1 MGGDFDKTEIN
12 KEEKKYSFKDKKFF
26 QKISEK
32 KFQEYFN
39 EGDSIHRIEEP
50 HRTAHFNKAK
60 TSIEQNLKRI
70 QKILEA
76 KAEMGYY
83 NLDLLVQNKN
93 LGNGIN
99 KYVFA
104 NILNTIRRS
113 GLRVSPVGSTIG
125 GERMSPPF
133 RLINL
138 SPKPDADKLHR
149 WGIDLVLRLPE
160 SENYNTY
167 SGASIIWR
175 ISWDSKEFE

>member
-12 KEEKKYSFKDKKFF
+12 KEEMKYNIKDKKFF

-39 EGDSIHRIEEP
+39 EGAFRYREHDLKTIE
-50 HRTAHFNKAK
+50 RAHF
-60 TSIEQNLKRI
+60 SIKNGLEMI
-70 QKILEA
+70 QKNMEE

-83 NLDLLVQNKN
+83 NLDFLVQNKN
-93 LGNGIN
+93 LGRDIN

-125 GERMSPPF
+125 GERMSHPF
-133 RLINL
+133 RLRNL
-138 SPKPDADKLHR
+138 GPKPDVDKIHR

-160 SENYNTY
+160 SENYDTY

>member
-12 KEEKKYSFKDKKFF
+12 KEEMKYSIKDKKFF

-32 KFQEYFN
+32 KLWDYID
-39 EGDSIHRIEEP
+39 EGAFRYSEHDL
-50 HRTAHFNKAK
+50 K
-60 TSIEQNLKRI
+60 TIDRANFHIKNGLKMI
-70 QKILEA
+70 QKNMEE

-83 NLDLLVQNKN
+83 NLDFLVQNKN
-93 LGNGIN
+93 LGRDIN

-104 NILNTIRRS
+104 NILKAIRRS

-125 GERMSPPF
+125 GERMSHPF
-133 RLINL
+133 RLLNL
-138 SPKPDADKLHR
+138 SPKPDADKIHR

>member
-12 KEEKKYSFKDKKFF
+12 KEEMKYSIKDKKFF

-39 EGDSIHRIEEP
+39 EGDSIHRIEQP

-60 TSIEQNLKRI
+60 KSIEKSLERI
-70 QKILEA
+70 QEIMEA

-83 NLDLLVQNKN
+83 NLDFLVQNKN
-93 LGNGIN
+93 LGRDIN

-104 NILNTIRRS
+104 NILKAIRRS
-113 GLRVSPVGSTIG
+113 GLRVSPVGATIG
-125 GERMSPPF
+125 GERM
-133 RLINL
+133 
-138 SPKPDADKLHR
+138 
-149 WGIDLVLRLPE
+149 IDLVLRLPE
-160 SENYNTY
+160 SENYDTN